1 MDVLRDSPE
10 TVFDATITEAEALRR
25 RLIRLAL
32 DVHDGPMQNLT
43 AAGYIV
49 NELRRRLA
57 GTTSIDGASLS
68 ADLDRLLTQLAGT
81 ERDLRGLIGRLE
93 HADVEIDPLDEILG
107 AELDRFERRCP
118 IPVEIDLR
126 GGLELDSRSQAL
138 AVRAVLR
145 EALTNVAKHA
155 RARRVRIRVE
165 QGRAGILLQIEDDGA
180 GFDPGH
186 VRAGSLGIAGMT
198 QRVDLLGGELDVRS
212 AAGGPTVVTARFQ
225 RWNGGRAAL
234 RPV

>member
-1 MDVLRDSPE
+1 MDVLRDSPA
-10 TVFDATITEAEALRR
+10 TAFDATITEAEALRR
-25 RLIRLAL
+25 RLLRLAL

-43 AAGYIV
+43 AAGYTV

-57 GTTSIDGASLS
+57 VSDRVDRASVS
-68 ADLDRLLTQLAGT
+68 ADLDRLLSQLAGT
-81 ERDLRGLIGRLE
+81 ERDLRSLISRLE
-93 HADVEIDPLDEILG
+93 HSDAEIDPLDEILG
-107 AELDRFERRCP
+107 AEIDRFERRCP

-145 EALTNVAKHA
+145 EALTNVARHA

-165 QGRAGILLQIEDDGA
+165 LSRAGILLQIEDDGA
-180 GFDPGH
+180 GFDPDH

-198 QRVDLLGGELDVRS
+198 QRADLLGGELAVRS
-212 AAGGPTVVTARFQ
+212 RVGGPTVVTARFQ
-225 RWNGGRAAL
+225 RWNGGSPAL

>member
-10 TVFDATITEAEALRR
+10 TAFDATITEAEALRR
-25 RLIRLAL
+25 RLVRLAL

-57 GTTSIDGASLS
+57 GTTSVDGASLS

-186 VRAGSLGIAGMT
+186 VRAGSLGIASMT

-212 AAGGPTVVTARFQ
+212 AVGGPTVVTARFQ